1 MRTTKEADL
10 NAALLQY
17 VNKCRA
23 ERDDRA
29 LAHLGLDRHDV
40 EAAASLCLSDLDHL
54 SALHF
59 PLLRDGPID
68 RDLFHRL
75 IDHLHHLR
83 ALESVRDA
91 LLTRDAPL
99 PLMHHL
105 FGMDPTEYAEHGRRL
120 GLIRPT
126 GRPSEPAEAEETT
139 VWEACKALRKPKG
152 EDLTPEDYLDALQ
165 NHGTVAPDDLAGRS
179 ARPGQTAACDSI
191 ATPPGAGPVP
201 MTEAGWH
208 RKEPS
213 DPAAG
218 LSGPGPSGPDPLR
231 AADPRT
237 LALEAYIEASME
249 QLLRGDPRAQAH
261 GLIFLSS
268 WHEAMPA
275 LVHQDPV
282 LDPVDSRVFAVLWIW
297 AKQQGRGA
305 LAFPSYDDLLRRCNV
320 HSRSTLARSL
330 AILRITRWVT
340 LCRRVRDRSGRNRGN
355 IYALHDEPLA
365 LASTL
370 YLDPDYMQFLEI
382 KARDRHDRVVR
393 VAKAMRASLQERI
406 DEGED
411 VLASSPLSQTE
422 QRLEAIATVA
432 GKGSGHYFWL
442 RQGALATLQ
451 TAKKDPPD
459 QAQEKGKNRVQKLDS
474 GTHD

>member
-1 MRTTKEADL
+1 
-10 NAALLQY
+10 
-17 VNKCRA
+17 
-23 ERDDRA
+23 
-29 LAHLGLDRHDV
+29 
-40 EAAASLCLSDLDHL
+40 
-54 SALHF
+54 
-59 PLLRDGPID
+59 
-68 RDLFHRL
+68 
-75 IDHLHHLR
+75 
-83 ALESVRDA
+83 
-91 LLTRDAPL
+91 
-99 PLMHHL
+99 
-105 FGMDPTEYAEHGRRL
+105 
-120 GLIRPT
+120 
-126 GRPSEPAEAEETT
+126 
-139 VWEACKALRKPKG
+139 
-152 EDLTPEDYLDALQ
+152 
-165 NHGTVAPDDLAGRS
+165 
-179 ARPGQTAACDSI
+179 
-191 ATPPGAGPVP
+191 
-201 MTEAGWH
+201 
-208 RKEPS
+208 
-213 DPAAG
+213 
-218 LSGPGPSGPDPLR
+218 
-231 AADPRT
+231 
-237 LALEAYIEASME
+237 
-249 QLLRGDPRAQAH
+249 
-261 GLIFLSS
+261 
-268 WHEAMPA
+268 MPA

-297 AKQQGRGA
+297 AKQQGRAA

-370 YLDPDYMQFLEI
+370 YLDPDYMPFLEI

-432 GKGSGHYFWL
+432 GKGGGHYFWL

-451 TAKKDPPD
+451 TTKKDPPD

-474 GTHD
+474 ETPAEAGTAPVQKLDSGIRICSSSCIKNKTTTTTAAQHSEKREPVSRAEPTTSSALVYPEPLSRNEQGLARMYLRGLDPELQQALLDELAGKIQAQAKTARPVRNPIGLLAWMCNEAKAGRPPLTSAHLRCRERRERERRLKEHLEAERRRLTEMALQKVKA

>member
-1 MRTTKEADL
+1 
-10 NAALLQY
+10 
-17 VNKCRA
+17 
-23 ERDDRA
+23 
-29 LAHLGLDRHDV
+29 
-40 EAAASLCLSDLDHL
+40 
-54 SALHF
+54 
-59 PLLRDGPID
+59 
-68 RDLFHRL
+68 
-75 IDHLHHLR
+75 
-83 ALESVRDA
+83 
-91 LLTRDAPL
+91 
-99 PLMHHL
+99 
-105 FGMDPTEYAEHGRRL
+105 
-120 GLIRPT
+120 
-126 GRPSEPAEAEETT
+126 
-139 VWEACKALRKPKG
+139 
-152 EDLTPEDYLDALQ
+152 
-165 NHGTVAPDDLAGRS
+165 
-179 ARPGQTAACDSI
+179 
-191 ATPPGAGPVP
+191 

-208 RKEPS
+208 RKEPP
-213 DPAAG
+213 DPSAH
-218 LSGPGPSGPDPLR
+218 LSGPGPSGPDPALR

-237 LALEAYIEASME
+237 VALEAYIEASME
-249 QLLRGDPRAQAH
+249 QLLHGDPRAQEH

-305 LAFPSYDDLLRRCNV
+305 LAFPSYDHLLRRCNV

-370 YLDPDYMQFLEI
+370 YLDPDYIEFLDI
-382 KARDRHDRVVR
+382 KARDPHERVAR

-411 VLASSPLSQTE
+411 VLASSPLLQSE
-422 QRLEAIATVA
+422 QRLEAIATVV
-432 GKGSGHYFWL
+432 GKGGGHYFWL

-459 QAQEKGKNRVQKLDS
+459 RAQEKGKNRVQKLDS
-474 GTHD
+474 GAPSEMGATSVQNLDSGICSSSCLRKKTTTTTARHSEPDPASRPEPITLSPLVYPEPLSRNEQGLARMYLRGLDPELQQALLDELAGKIQAQAKTARPVRNPIGLLAWMCREAKAGRPPLTSAHLRCRERRERERHLKDHLEAERRRLTEIALQKVKA

>member
-1 MRTTKEADL
+1 M
-10 NAALLQY
+10 
-17 VNKCRA
+17 
-23 ERDDRA
+23 
-29 LAHLGLDRHDV
+29 
-40 EAAASLCLSDLDHL
+40 
-54 SALHF
+54 
-59 PLLRDGPID
+59 
-68 RDLFHRL
+68 
-75 IDHLHHLR
+75 
-83 ALESVRDA
+83 RDA

-139 VWEACKALRKPKG
+139 VWEACKALKKPKD
-152 EDLTPEDYLDALQ
+152 EDLTPEDYLELCKTTGLSLRTIWLVVQRAPVKPRPATALPRRREQ
-165 NHGTVAPDDLAGRS
+165 
-179 ARPGQTAACDSI
+179 GQS
-191 ATPPGAGPVP
+191 P
-201 MTEAGWH
+201 MTEAEWR
-208 RKEPS
+208 RKGSP
-213 DPAAG
+213 DPAACP
-218 LSGPGPSGPDPLR
+218 SGPGPSGPDPALR

-320 HSRSTLARSL
+320 QSRSTLARSL

-370 YLDPDYMQFLEI
+370 YLDPDYIQFLEI
-382 KARDRHDRVVR
+382 KARDPHDRVAR

-411 VLASSPLSQTE
+411 VLASSALSQAE

-451 TAKKDPPD
+451 CAKKDPPD
-459 QAQEKGKNRVQKLDS
+459 QAQEHARNRVQKLDS
-474 GTHD
+474 GTRLKWVLPQSKIWTRVYVVVVV

>member
-1 MRTTKEADL
+1 
-10 NAALLQY
+10 
-17 VNKCRA
+17 
-23 ERDDRA
+23 
-29 LAHLGLDRHDV
+29 
-40 EAAASLCLSDLDHL
+40 
-54 SALHF
+54 
-59 PLLRDGPID
+59 
-68 RDLFHRL
+68 
-75 IDHLHHLR
+75 
-83 ALESVRDA
+83 
-91 LLTRDAPL
+91 
-99 PLMHHL
+99 
-105 FGMDPTEYAEHGRRL
+105 
-120 GLIRPT
+120 
-126 GRPSEPAEAEETT
+126 
-139 VWEACKALRKPKG
+139 
-152 EDLTPEDYLDALQ
+152 
-165 NHGTVAPDDLAGRS
+165 
-179 ARPGQTAACDSI
+179 
-191 ATPPGAGPVP
+191 

-208 RKEPS
+208 RKEPP

-218 LSGPGPSGPDPLR
+218 LSGPGPSGPDPALR

-305 LAFPSYDDLLRRCNV
+305 LAFPSYDHLLRRCNV

-370 YLDPDYMQFLEI
+370 YLDPDYMPFLEI

-432 GKGSGHYFWL
+432 GKGGGHYFWL

-459 QAQEKGKNRVQKLDS
+459 RAQEKGKNRVQKLDS
-474 GTHD
+474 GTPAEMGAASVQNLDSGIL